1 MAREFVILR
10 QPPTPE
16 EPIVKPENKWLS
28 MFARPARPAGIRT
41 VILTKKAMLRGKPAK
56 CKTGI
61 KSIAKTL
68 TVFRAGKDKISLGG
82 QDLRLAKFVNPDEKK
97 GKEKTFY
104 FPVAF

>member
-1 MAREFVILR
+1 
-10 QPPTPE
+10 
-16 EPIVKPENKWLS
+16 
-28 MFARPARPAGIRT
+28 MFARPARPAWIRT

-61 KSIAKTL
+61 KFIAKTL

-82 QDLRLAKFVNPDEKK
+82 QDLRLAKFVNPDKK
-97 GKEKTFY
+97 KRPVRKHPVGDLIKKKPKPKQGKEKTFY